1 MNRTRLKSWS
11 LTFGFWTLMALL
23 SALSNVMDRV
33 SSGVPAW
40 WCGMLLWAFLSYW
53 LWMLLVPVVA
63 QLGRATAKHGWI
75 RFFLVHIPAG
85 FAIAVSH
92 QVVVTSVF
100 WAWHRTQMQLDHTL
114 GQELQGE
121 LMGSLFL
128 SMIVYWFILV
138 VLRSLESRRLLQDE
152 QLRSAQ
158 LESQLT
164 HSQLQALRMQLQPH
178 FLFNTLN
185 AISALALA
193 DPQQAREMIS
203 RLSDMLR
210 ITLEERNSQMLP
222 LSREL
227 DFVRSYLDIQ
237 QIRFRDRLDVCFD
250 VDDDTLDAEVPSMLL
265 QPLVENALRHGLL
278 AKPTRGTLCIAAR
291 IRGGLLLS
299 VDDDGVGLPVE
310 GVKEGVGLG
319 NTRTRLEMLFGS
331 AAWLRMRAREN
342 GGTRVEV
349 RLPFRK
355 AAPAGAA

>member
-1 MNRTRLKSWS
+1 MA
-11 LTFGFWTLMALL
+11 FGFWTLLALF

-33 SSGVPAW
+33 SSGVPPW

-63 QLGRATAKHGWI
+63 WLGRVTAGRGWG
-75 RFFLVHIPAG
+75 RFALVHIPAG

-121 LMGSLFL
+121 LMGSLFV
-128 SMIVYWFILV
+128 SMLVYWFTLV
-138 VLRSLESRRLLQDE
+138 VLRSLESRRLLQNE
-152 QLRSAQ
+152 QLHSAQ

-193 DPQQAREMIS
+193 DPQRAREMIA

-227 DFVRSYLDIQ
+227 EFVRSYLGIQ
-237 QIRFRDRLDVCFD
+237 QIRFCDWLDVRFD

-265 QPLVENALRHGLL
+265 QPLVENALQHGLL
-278 AKPTRGTLCIAAR
+278 ARPVRGTMCVAAHK
-291 IRGGLLLS
+291 RGGLFLS
-299 VDDDGVGLPVE
+299 VEDNGVGLPAGGVE
-310 GVKEGVGLG
+310 EGVGLG

-331 AAWLRMRAREN
+331 AAWLRVRAREG
-342 GGTRVEV
+342 GGTRAEI
-349 RLPFRK
+349 RLPFCK
-355 AAPAGAA
+355 AAPEGAA